1 MPHGEKTTHQRTQGA
16 VDKARE
22 KIRDGVEQGVAMID
36 SSHQMWSG
44 GVPAMNV
51 WGQPIFGTGNFY
63 PSWGGNQPQAADL
76 GLAIIRGSEAIG
88 KPPSAMGN
96 VVMGTGQINTLPN
109 SFASSVNQAMPGQA
123 TTNILGSSAMNATSA
138 LGAITVPGF

>member
-1 MPHGEKTTHQRTQGA
+1 MPQGEKNTGHRIRGA
-16 VDKARE
+16 IDKAKE
-22 KIRDGVEQGVAMID
+22 QIRDGVEKGVAMID
-36 SSHQMWSG
+36 SSQQMWSG
-44 GVPAMNV
+44 GVPAVNIV
-51 WGQPIFGTGNFY
+51 GQPIFGTANLY

-76 GLAIIRGSEAIG
+76 GMAIVRGSEVIG

-96 VVMGTGQINTLPN
+96 VFMGTGQINTLPN